1 MQEAQNTRV
10 VQDAY
15 TAFERGDIPGILA
28 ALDDNVVWR
37 PVMGAGAHVP
47 TAGERRGKIAVGEFF
62 KILGDTVA
70 FERFEP
76 AEFIAQGDK
85 VVVLGHYAAKTPA
98 GRRFVSDWAMV
109 FALRNGKVV
118 SFQEFTDSAAI
129 DRAYL

>member
-1 MQEAQNTRV
+1 MQDAQNTRV

-28 ALDDNVVWR
+28 TLDDNVVWK
-37 PVMGAGAHVP
+37 PVTGAGAHVP

-62 KILGDTVA
+62 KVLGHTVV

-76 AEFIAQGDK
+76 AEFIAQGEK
-85 VVVLGHYAAKTPA
+85 VVVLGHYAAKTAA
-98 GRRFVSDWAMV
+98 GKRFVSDWVMV

>member
-1 MQEAQNTRV
+1 MTAVELSQNFCFSGGPMQDAGNTRG

-15 TAFERGDIPGILA
+15 TAFERGDI
-28 ALDDNVVWR
+28 R
-37 PVMGAGAHVP
+37 H
-47 TAGERRGKIAVGEFF
+47 
-62 KILGDTVA
+62 TVA

-85 VVVLGHYAAKTPA
+85 VVVLGHCAAKTPA
-98 GRRFVSDWAMV
+98 GKRFVSDWVMV

>member
-1 MQEAQNTRV
+1 MEDAQNTRV

-28 ALDDNVVWR
+28 ALDDNVIWK

-62 KILGDTVA
+62 KILGVTVD

-98 GRRFVSDWAMV
+98 GKRFVSDWVMV
-109 FALRNGKVV
+109 FTLRNGKVV

-129 DRAYL
+129 DRAYQ